1 MTRNE
6 FEPSRNHPRLSI
18 EELKQRYDTLRTEK
32 IKAETQRESTQKQLN
47 ILKAE
52 AKDQF
57 GTDDIGALKIK
68 LAEMVA
74 QNESKRAA
82 YQEDLEKI
90 EQRLDEVEAA
100 IADEPSQ
107 DSDESNP
114 NDAF

>member
-6 FEPSRNHPRLSI
+6 FEPSRNHPQLSI

-32 IKAETQRESTQKQLN
+32 IKAETQRESTQEHLRK
-47 ILKAE
+47 LKAE
-52 AKDQF
+52 SKAQF
-57 GTDDIGALKIK
+57 GSDDIDALKIK
-68 LAEMVA
+68 LDEMVA
-74 QNESKRAA
+74 LNESKRAA
-82 YQEDLEKI
+82 YQAVLEKI
-90 EQRLDEVEAA
+90 EHRLNEVEAA

>member
-6 FEPSRNHPRLSI
+6 FEPSRNHPQLSI
-18 EELKQRYDTLRTEK
+18 EELKQKYQGLHTQK
-32 IKAETQRESTQKQLN
+32 IKAETQRESTQEQLRQ
-47 ILKAE
+47 LKAE
-52 AKDQF
+52 AKAQF

-68 LAEMVA
+68 LNEMVA

-82 YQEDLEKI
+82 YQADLEKI
-90 EQRLDEVEAA
+90 EERLAEVEAA
-100 IADEPSQ
+100 LADEPPQ